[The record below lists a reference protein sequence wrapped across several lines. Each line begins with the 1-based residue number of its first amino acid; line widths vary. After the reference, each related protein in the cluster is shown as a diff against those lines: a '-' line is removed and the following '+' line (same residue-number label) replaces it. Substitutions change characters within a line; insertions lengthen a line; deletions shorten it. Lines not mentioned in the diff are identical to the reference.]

1 MYICI
6 ALPLHPCWNWYHWAG
21 RIIALPCTPLITLTL
36 LLVGYIALH
45 SISLLTV
52 ISLWGYIALPCTSLL
67 TVTLL
72 QVECIALLCTS
83 LQTVISLKGYC
94 IVRVWW
100 SLSLCCFTLELII
113 CYIIFLMLVIMCRIQ
128 AFITWVFLAPSLILF
143 IVIYKI
149 YVIKLYFNSKN
160 LCALLL
166 STFCFQR
173 NSQKM
178 HWKKAVKLFLI
189 FLILTLDCLFPIL
202 QFTQNIKLHTI

>member
-21 RIIALPCTPLITLTL
+21 RIIALPCTSLITLTL

-52 ISLWGYIALPCTSLL
+52 ISLWGYIALPCTPLL

-100 SLSLCCFTLELII
+100 SLSLCCFTLELIHLLHYFSK
-113 CYIIFLMLVIMCRIQ
+113 YIK
-128 AFITWVFLAPSLILF
+128 TGT
-143 IVIYKI
+143 
-149 YVIKLYFNSKN
+149 
-160 LCALLL
+160 LL
-166 STFCFQR
+166 T
-173 NSQKM
+173 
-178 HWKKAVKLFLI
+178 H
-189 FLILTLDCLFPIL
+189 
-202 QFTQNIKLHTI
+202 

>member
-1 MYICI
+1 MYTCI

-21 RIIALPCTPLITLTL
+21 RIIALPCTSLITLTL

-83 LQTVISLKGYC
+83 LQTVIDIALSGFDGVCLY
-94 IVRVWW
+94 VVLPW
-100 SLSLCCFTLELII
+100 SWYI

-166 STFCFQR
+166 STVCFQR

>member
-1 MYICI
+1 MTLRCLSPYCKPSMIVMSQREDVHLYCPAFTSLLKLI
-6 ALPLHPCWNWYHWAG
+6 SLSRKDYCPALYTLANSDITSGNVLSCFVHPYKQWYHWKD
-21 RIIALPCTPLITLTL
+21 IALSGFDGVCLY
-36 LLVGYIALH
+36 V
-45 SISLLTV
+45 V
-52 ISLWGYIALPCTSLL
+52 LP
-67 TVTLL
+67 
-72 QVECIALLCTS
+72 
-83 LQTVISLKGYC
+83 
-94 IVRVWW
+94 W
-100 SLSLCCFTLELII
+100 SWYI

-160 LCALLL
+160 LCALLW
-166 STFCFQR
+166 STFRFQR